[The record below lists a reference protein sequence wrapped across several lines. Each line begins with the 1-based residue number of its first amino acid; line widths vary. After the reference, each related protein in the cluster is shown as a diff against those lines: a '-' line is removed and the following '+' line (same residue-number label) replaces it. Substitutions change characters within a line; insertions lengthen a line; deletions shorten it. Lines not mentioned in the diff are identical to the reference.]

1 MDTALVIVL
10 SGVTLMM
17 AFLAVVI
24 LTGHGD
30 GLIAGYNTTKEEKR
44 EQYNMKRLRA
54 VVAGLISF
62 TMIFVWCVALIDN
75 MMVTLLGLL
84 VLIAANIA
92 GIYIANSWC
101 KKK

>member
-17 AFLAVVI
+17 VFLAAVI

-30 GLIAGYNTTKEEKR
+30 GLIAGYNTAKKEKR

-54 VVAGLISF
+54 VVAGLILF
-62 TMIFVWCVALIDN
+62 TMAFVWCVALIDN
-75 MMVTLLGLL
+75 KMVTLLGLL

-92 GIYIANSWC
+92 GIYLANSWC
-101 KKK
+101 KKQ

>member
-62 TMIFVWCVALIDN
+62 TMAFV
-75 MMVTLLGLL
+75 
-84 VLIAANIA
+84 
-92 GIYIANSWC
+92 
-101 KKK
+101 

>member
-1 MDTALVIVL
+1 
-10 SGVTLMM
+10 MM

-54 VVAGLISF
+54 VVAGLILF
-62 TMIFVWCVALIDN
+62 TMAFVWCVALIDN
-75 MMVTLLGLL
+75 KMVTLLGLL

>member
-1 MDTALVIVL
+1 MDTALIFVL

-17 AFLAVVI
+17 IFLAVVI
-24 LTGHGD
+24 LAGHGD
-30 GLIAGYNTTKEEKR
+30 GLIAGYNTAKEEKR

-62 TMIFVWCVALIDN
+62 TMAFVWCVALIDN

-84 VLIAANIA
+84 VLLVAYIASIH
-92 GIYIANSWC
+92 IANSWC